1 MKILIAEDDAIAA
14 KVLRL
19 TLQQFNYESV
29 VASDGQ
35 EAWELFDREPFRI
48 IVSDWMMPN
57 IDGLEF
63 CRKVRDRKQTLY
75 TYFIMVTAA
84 HTSNEDYTMAMDSGV
99 DDFLTKPLDRQIIR
113 TRLRVAE
120 RILRYTTTLRQLEDI
135 IPICAYCH
143 KVRND
148 SDYWQRVESYITEH
162 TGSDFTHGICPEC
175 YAKQMKLID
184 EAFESP
190 KNE

>member
-19 TLQQFNYESV
+19 TLQQFKYETV
-29 VASDGQ
+29 VARDGL
-35 EAWELFDREPFRI
+35 EAWELFDREPFRVVI
-48 IVSDWMMPN
+48 SDWMMPQ

-63 CRKVRDRKQTLY
+63 CRRVRSRKQTLY

-84 HTSNEDYTMAMDSGV
+84 HSSNDDFTLAMEAGV
-99 DDFLTKPLDRQIIR
+99 DDFLTKPLDRRIIR

-120 RILRYTTTLRQLEDI
+120 RILRYTTALRELEDL

-162 TGSDFTHGICPEC
+162 TGSGFTHGICPEC
-175 YAKQMKLID
+175 YAGQIKLID
-184 EAFESP
+184 EAFSAP
-190 KNE
+190 GNS